1 MNRTPRR
8 LPSNLGSTRLAA
20 MLLLVVAVTATGNA
34 SAQAVAGGASFHG
47 VVRDAANRPIADAE
61 IIVRDAEKQLTKRA
75 DAQGEFTV
83 SDVPPGPYAVWFRAP
98 GFHSVV
104 YNWAARYNGKAD
116 TTVRLV
122 AVAPPLKPA
131 AVRAREDSLMKDRG
145 SIVGVV
151 ADEDRVPLAEV
162 EIDLVG
168 ADLAGTTT
176 AKGGFIFGPLPMG
189 AYVMRV
195 RKLGYEP
202 TYYASVLHF
211 AGPRDVVITMKKVRL
226 KGSAEDIAAASGY
239 GPDTPGFQALE
250 RRVRWQGPGRGGL
263 LGPYEI
269 VFYHGRFML
278 DVQKV
283 VADGLWEFNN
293 RLKISVVDPRMPIGM
308 EPGSLCLIMNGEQRQ
323 AGRPLTAFPPE
334 EVGLLEV
341 LSNGVEVSADI
352 SRVMKGS
359 CAAKSATDH
368 PTYFIL
374 WQRINIT
381 R

>member
-1 MNRTPRR
+1 MNRTPWR
-8 LPSNLGSTRLAA
+8 LPALRATTRLAA
-20 MLLLVVAVTATGNA
+20 SLVALATAVATA
-34 SAQAVAGGASFHG
+34 SAQGVTGGASFPG
-47 VVRDAANRPIADAE
+47 LVRDAANRPIADVE
-61 IIVRDAEKQLTKRA
+61 IIVRDGEKQLTRRS
-75 DAQGEFTV
+75 DAQGEFTIG
-83 SDVPPGPYAVWFRAP
+83 DVPPGPYAVWFRAQ

-116 TTVRLV
+116 TTVRL
-122 AVAPPLKPA
+122 AQIASPLKPA
-131 AVRAREDSLMKDRG
+131 AVRAREDSLMKERG

-151 ADEDRVPLAEV
+151 ADEDRVPLADV
-162 EIDLVG
+162 EIELVG

-211 AGPRDVVITMKKVRL
+211 AGSRDVVITMKKLRV
-226 KGSAEDIAAASGY
+226 KGREADIVLSGY
-239 GPDTPGFQALE
+239 GPASPGFQALE

-263 LGPYEI
+263 VGPYEI
-269 VFYHGRFML
+269 VFYHGRYLL

-283 VADGLWEFNN
+283 IGDELWQFNN
-293 RLKISVVDPRMPIGM
+293 RLKINVVDARMPIGM
-308 EPGSLCLIMNGEQRQ
+308 QPGSLCLIMNDEQQ
-323 AGRPLTAFPPE
+323 QSGRPLNAWQPQ
-334 EVGLLEV
+334 EVGLLEIFP
-341 LSNGVEVSADI
+341 NGVDVGPEITRA
-352 SRVMKGS
+352 MQGS

-368 PTYFIL
+368 PTYFIM